1 MNNIGE
7 MAIRISITKIEI
19 LFLKRMEK
27 RSYIKIKV
35 THALQIWR
43 TDIFQSEPP
52 KTLKGKDNTLI
63 L

>member
-1 MNNIGE
+1 